1 MQQTVHAKTARTV
14 TLFLHFIEVSHISI
28 SKTSIT
34 LRVSISR
41 RHKIRIKNHCKD
53 STFFNKQAK
62 QAVFLNE
69 FAGKVVPLQ
78 PQLNKV

>member
-1 MQQTVHAKTARTV
+1 MEVVRYPKMQMQQTVHAKTARTV

-53 STFFNKQAK
+53 STFLINKR
-62 QAVFLNE
+62 
-69 FAGKVVPLQ
+69 
-78 PQLNKV
+78 NKPFF